1 MSCIICLQSCTYL
14 CYISILAIFLAKIS
28 KGRTIKQF
36 LFWSIVAPSFYLFAY
51 PVVYGGVGI
60 RLERESSE
68 QGLCCMDNSGWF
80 HNSSKILGAATENG
94 VLSDQLLKSEIA
106 ENYSWMC
113 KEQSCGACA
122 LSTLTRASN
131 DNQTVQEFIDEYVFL
146 KSDFGSTTIDRTL
159 SKPSCHI
166 LVQMWFDVMR
176 SVKGLGMF
184 LSIFSLLAMVLYFI
198 TSSDSG
204 SLIIDCLATNGD
216 FDSSPLLKAFWAI
229 MEGVTA
235 TALIVAGGKASL
247 MAVQTMAIMSASP
260 MTIAIC
266 LMCIAAWRAL
276 RVTSGDMD
284 LNGPQFPFQLFEP
297 LFGSPYKRLVPY

>member
-1 MSCIICLQSCTYL
+1 M
-14 CYISILAIFLAKIS
+14 
-28 KGRTIKQF
+28 
-36 LFWSIVAPSFYLFAY
+36 APSLYLFAY

-60 RLERESSE
+60 RLERESSK
-68 QGLCCMDNSGWF
+68 QGLCCADKNDWF
-80 HNSSKILGAATENG
+80 HNSTTILEIATEND
-94 VLSDQLLKSEIA
+94 VLSDQLTRQGIS
-106 ENYSWMC
+106 ENYIWMC
-113 KEQSCGACA
+113 KGENCGACA
-122 LSTLTRASN
+122 LSTLTRAAN
-131 DNQTVQEFIDEYVFL
+131 ENQTIQGFVDTYSYL
-146 KSDFGSTTIDRTL
+146 GNDFGSSTIDRTL

-176 SVKGLGMF
+176 SVRGLGMF
-184 LSIFSLLAMVLYFI
+184 LSIVSLLAMVLYFI

-235 TALIVAGGKASL
+235 TALIVAGGNASL

-266 LMCIAAWRAL
+266 LMCLAAWRAL
-276 RVTSGDMD
+276 RVTNGD
-284 LNGPQFPFQLFEP
+284 LEISGPQFPFQLFEP
-297 LFGSPYKRLVPY
+297 LAGGPYKTLVLFFRK

>member
-1 MSCIICLQSCTYL
+1 
-14 CYISILAIFLAKIS
+14 
-28 KGRTIKQF
+28 
-36 LFWSIVAPSFYLFAY
+36 
-51 PVVYGGVGI
+51 
-60 RLERESSE
+60 
-68 QGLCCMDNSGWF
+68 MDEKNWF
-80 HNSSKILGAATENG
+80 HNTSTILELATKNDA
-94 VLSDQLLKSEIA
+94 LSDQLMRNDIS
-106 ENYSWMC
+106 ENYLWMC
-113 KEQSCGACA
+113 KGENCGTCA

-131 DNQTVQEFIDEYVFL
+131 ENQTVQEFLDSYSYL
-146 KSDFGSTTIDRTL
+146 GNDFGSSTVDRTL

-176 SVKGLGMF
+176 SVRGLGMF

-260 MTIAIC
+260 MTVAIC
-266 LMCIAAWRAL
+266 LMCVAAWRAL
-276 RVTSGDMD
+276 KVT
-284 LNGPQFPFQLFEP
+284 NGEIDQNGSQFTFQLFEP
-297 LFGSPYKRLVPY
+297 LFGGPYKRLENLTYLRYFSHFI